1 MPMIAQKSLGECPV
15 CGDELFVFRTRS
27 RKRLA
32 KCVNDD
38 CPNPPIFGMPKSGSI
53 EVTRERGPQKEFP
66 LIAIVPNLRLTQG
79 RYKPQTKKTYFWTN
93 GPCFTCSKQDRCE
106 ILKELREEYLDD

>member
-1 MPMIAQKSLGECPV
+1 MIAQKSLGECPV

-32 KCVNDD
+32 KCVNDE
-38 CPNPPIFGMPKSGSI
+38 CPNPPIFGIPKSGSI
-53 EVTRERGPQKEFP
+53 EVTGEVCPKNGFP

-79 RYKPQTKKTYFWTN
+79 RYKSQIKKTYFWTN
-93 GPCFTCSKQDRCE
+93 GPCFTCSKQDRCD
-106 ILKELREEYLDD
+106 ILKELCEDYLDD